1 MGAGLKKLSWAL
13 AALAA
18 VAALVALGGCGGGD
32 GSSTDAS
39 TAQKGNPGG
48 SIIYRPKFEGKVITV
63 GATGEVEDE
72 ILAEIFAQAYETDGF
87 TVHRRYHLPSVTAA
101 YQALRKGEISGF
113 PVDASL
119 ALLTFYGYRP
129 TQIPRSAT
137 AASLRVV
144 KELLKEKLNMIGPA
158 YYTKGWAIG
167 ATRADAEKGGLAK
180 ISDLKAKAGALTI
193 AGPVHCRTEPE
204 CVPAIEKTYGLHFGR
219 FIPIDQEDRYT
230 VLSSGKADLA
240 MVHRT
245 DPQLAPGQGEYTM
258 LADDKHAL
266 RTTGMIWATRSNLT
280 LKWFPDFTKWVREP
294 EKALKQ
300 PLMQELMARV
310 ELEGETAAEAATAYL
325 KEGGFIG

>member
-1 MGAGLKKLSWAL
+1 MGESLRQPSRGLVALLAVAL
-13 AALAA
+13 AALS
-18 VAALVALGGCGGGD
+18 GCGGGN
-32 GSSTDAS
+32 GTSASSAS
-39 TAQKGNPGG
+39 AQKGNPGG
-48 SIIYRPKFEGKVITV
+48 SIIYRPKYEGKVITV
-63 GATGEVEDE
+63 GAIGGAEDE

-87 TVHRRYHLPSVTAA
+87 TVHRRFNLPSVTAA
-101 YQALRKGEISGF
+101 HEALRKGEISGF

-119 ALLTFYGYRP
+119 ALFTFYGFRP
-129 TQIPRSAT
+129 DQVPRSGT
-137 AASLRVV
+137 GAALAVV

-158 YYTKGWAIG
+158 YYTKGWAIA
-167 ATRADAEKGGLAK
+167 ATSANAEKDGLTK
-180 ISDLKAKAGALTI
+180 ISDLKSRAGTLTI
-193 AGPVHCRTEPE
+193 AGPPHCRTEPE
-204 CVPAIEKTYGLHFGR
+204 CVPAIENTYGIHFGHYR
-219 FIPIDQEDRYT
+219 SIDQEERYA

-245 DPQLAPGQGEYTM
+245 DPQLAPDQGEYRM

-266 RTTGMIWATRSNLT
+266 VTTGMIWATRSALT

-310 ELEGETAAEAATAYL
+310 ELEGETPAEAATAYL